1 MSSDIA
7 YKSAVLNV
15 KTAIVDA
22 RLNPKPKV
30 KKTRKPRA
38 LVNFSHAA
46 LFDKKFKPDIETCS
60 CIVGKMVFA
69 KKINIDGS
77 VDVDNMINIRKYE
90 LWSYIY
96 YLYYFNNTSIDEF
109 VAMKNTKTGTASAE
123 NFYRTVRDVVDNQ
136 FVSRINIASDKDE
149 VVVPLDPRTLAYF
162 INMIIHKYEEDL
174 ANPIMSYLRELVR
187 QKPKA
192 TFDSLIIKTG
202 DNENVKIVPGI
213 GKNANPNAVRDA
225 NVKIDITSIGSKG
238 GRPRLRVRI

>member
-1 MSSDIA
+1 MSVENVA
-7 YKSAVLNV
+7 YKSAVLDV
-15 KTAIVDA
+15 KSAIVNA

-46 LFDKKFKPDIETCS
+46 LFDKKFKSDIETCS
-60 CIVGKMVFA
+60 CVVGRMVFS

-77 VDVDNMINIRKYE
+77 IDIDHTVDIRKYE

-96 YLYYFNNTSIDEF
+96 YLYYFNNTSIEEF

-136 FVSRINIASDKDE
+136 FVSHINNASEKDE
-149 VVVPLDPRTLAYF
+149 VIVPLDPRTLAYF
-162 INMIIHKYEEDL
+162 INLMIHKYEDGL
-174 ANPIMSYLRELVR
+174 ANPIMDYLRDLIS

-192 TFDSLIIKTG
+192 TFDSLLIKTG
-202 DNENVKIVPGI
+202 KTNDNVKITPGI
-213 GKNANPNAVRDA
+213 GTNANANAVRNA
-225 NVKIDITSIGSKG
+225 NVKIDIKPVNSQTG
-238 GRPRLRVRI
+238 GRRIRI